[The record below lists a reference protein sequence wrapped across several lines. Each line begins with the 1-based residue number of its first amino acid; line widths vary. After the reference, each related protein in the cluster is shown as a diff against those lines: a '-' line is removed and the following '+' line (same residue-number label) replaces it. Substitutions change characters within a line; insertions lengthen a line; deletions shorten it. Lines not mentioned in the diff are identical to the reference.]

1 MLIEFGKRVPRDR
14 SWIYR
19 RDFKSSLKEVSR
31 LKTVKTHKI
40 CRWLAIT
47 GLCLI

>member
-1 MLIEFGKRVPRDR
+1 MLIAFGKRVPRDR

-31 LKTVKTHKI
+31 LKRGTISIATQNDNKKYTI
-40 CRWLAIT
+40 YS
-47 GLCLI
+47 